1 MVSVVATGPNPNPLR
16 LCIRLLLFFFFLNL
30 LLGFLIPVNLLSFLS
45 SSSLLFWLRCDHNT
59 HTHSTNTTM
68 KLFYIGIIRNNTKG
82 EGLELASVK
91 DVSSFSFFERSSVT
105 QFMSFFADTVAS
117 RTNPG
122 QRQSVQ
128 EGTTYTGHVYARTE
142 GIAGVV
148 ITDQEYPVR
157 VAYSLLN
164 KVLDEY
170 LVKYQVT
177 PAFLSAA
184 TKANEPQYALE
195 SLNDYIKR
203 YQDPQ
208 QADTMLKVQQELD
221 ETKIVLHKTIESV
234 LDRGEKLDSLV
245 EKSGALSQ
253 TSKLFYSQ
261 AKKTNSCCLIA

>member
-1 MVSVVATGPNPNPLR
+1 
-16 LCIRLLLFFFFLNL
+16 
-30 LLGFLIPVNLLSFLS
+30 
-45 SSSLLFWLRCDHNT
+45 
-59 HTHSTNTTM
+59 M

-82 EGLELASVK
+82 EGIELASVK
-91 DVSSFSFFERSSVT
+91 DVSNFSFFERSSVS
-105 QFMSFFADTVAS
+105 QFMTFFADTVAS

-128 EGTTYTGHVYARTE
+128 EGTTYTGHVYGRTE

-164 KVLDEY
+164 KILDEY
-170 LVKYQVT
+170 LVKHQVT
-177 PAFLSAA
+177 PAFLAAA
-184 TKANEPQYALE
+184 TKPNEPQFSLE
-195 SLNDYIKR
+195 TLDDYIKR

-261 AKKTNSCCLIA
+261 AKKTNSCCVIA